1 MSFSADFIHAGHI
14 KIIKEAA
21 GLGELTIGIL
31 TDEVVAEYKRFPLLL
46 FAERKEIIANIK
58 GVAHVIPQTEL
69 SYTKNLLL
77 IKPDI
82 VVHGDDWRVGYL
94 SNIRNEVIQTVTK
107 FGGELVEFPYSDKEE
122 YRAIETYLQQQT
134 GIPDIRRKKLRQLL
148 QLKPVLSVIEA
159 HNGLTGLIAE
169 ETRVF
174 YEGRINQ
181 FDGIWVSS
189 LCDSTAKGKP
199 DIELVDMSSRL
210 RTVNDIMEV
219 TSKPIIL
226 DGDSGGLT
234 EHFVYNIMTLERI
247 GVSAVIIEDKVGLKR
262 NSLFGTEAT
271 QTQDCIEGFTEKIKA
286 GKQAL
291 STKEFLLIA
300 RIESLIL
307 EKGIADALTRAHAFV
322 KAGADA
328 IMIHSRQKTPDEVF
342 SFCDAFRSSD
352 SNTPLVVVPTTFFSV
367 TEDELAGHGV
377 NIVIYANHLIR
388 SAFPAMKKAAEL
400 ILAHRSAREVE
411 HICMP
416 INEILSVIPQNKP
429 RGNIVS

>member
-1 MSFSADFIHAGHI
+1 MSFGADFIHAGHI
-14 KIIKEAA
+14 KIIREAA

-69 SYTKNLLL
+69 SYKKNLLL

-82 VVHGDDWRVGYL
+82 VVHGDDWRTGYL
-94 SNIRNEVIQTVTK
+94 SNIRNEVIQTIAE

-122 YRAIETYLQQQT
+122 YRAMESYLQQQT

-174 YEGRINQ
+174 SKGKINQ

-247 GVSAVIIEDKVGLKR
+247 GVSAVIIEDKVGLKK
-262 NSLFGTEAT
+262 NSLFGSETT
-271 QTQDCIEGFTEKIKA
+271 QTQDSIEGFAEKIKA

-291 STKEFLLIA
+291 ITKEFLLIA

-307 EKGIADALTRAHAFV
+307 EKGIDDALTRAHAFV

-342 SFCDAFRSSD
+342 SFCDAFRSAD
-352 SNTPLVVVPTTFFSV
+352 SSTPLVVVPTTFFSV

-388 SAFPAMKKAAEL
+388 SAFPAMKKTAEL
-400 ILAHRSAREVE
+400 ILTHRSAREAE
-411 HICMP
+411 HICMSV
-416 INEILSVIPQNKP
+416 NEILSVIPPK
-429 RGNIVS
+429 